1 MNHDLREVP
10 LVPRRVVGAE
20 AISALIACYRR
31 SGLSLAEFARAERL
45 PLGRLHYWLYQKH
58 PGARPGGGTKSAR
71 VAPLFQ
77 ELQFPAGSPLVESW
91 AAEVNLPTGV
101 AVRFN
106 RAATAEWI
114 GSVVQALQRP
124 G

>member
-1 MNHDLREVP
+1 MKYDSN
-10 LVPRRVVGAE
+10 RRPGQTTE
-20 AISALIACYRR
+20 EIAAMVSRYRS
-31 SGLSLAEFARAERL
+31 SGLGLERFARQHGI
-45 PLGRLHYWLYQKH
+45 PPGRLHYWLYQKH